1 MNRAD
6 ARHVLERVSATWV
19 DDPDSD
25 VVWAGTHEGRW
36 GVRMRQQARE
46 ATTVWFDV
54 GDHTVRFEAY
64 LLPKPSSHADEVYRH
79 CLIRNDR
86 AWPATIA
93 IDRRGDLNIV
103 GRIPLAAFDD
113 EHLEQA
119 LAAAYEVVEL
129 SFRRLI
135 EIGYAPRLAEA

>member
-1 MNRAD
+1 MNRAE
-6 ARHVLERVSATWV
+6 ARHLLERVSAAWV

-25 VVWAGTHEGRW
+25 VVWAGAHEGRW
-36 GVRMRQQARE
+36 GVRMSQQARE
-46 ATTVWFDV
+46 ATTTWFDV
-54 GDHTVRFEAY
+54 GDHTVGFEAY
-64 LLPKPSSHADEVYRH
+64 LLPKPSHHADEVYRH

-86 AWPATIA
+86 SWPATIA

-119 LAAAYEVVEL
+119 LGAVYEVVEL
-129 SFRRLI
+129 SFRRLVAT
-135 EIGYAPRLAEA
+135 GYAPLSIEV

>member
-1 MNRAD
+1 MNRAA
-6 ARHVLERVSATWV
+6 ARDLLKRVSAAWV

-46 ATTVWFDV
+46 ATTTWFDV
-54 GDHTVRFEAY
+54 GDHTVGFEAY
-64 LLPKPSSHADEVYRH
+64 LLPKPSHHAAEVYRH
-79 CLIRNDR
+79 CLARNHR
-86 AWPATIA
+86 AWPATIV
-93 IDRRGDLNIV
+93 IDRRGDLTIV

-113 EHLEQA
+113 ELLEQA
-119 LAAAYEVVEL
+119 LAAVYEVVEL

-135 EIGYAPRLAEA
+135 ATGYGPPTTEA